1 MKAVLD
7 EVGRRLLDADES
19 TIRIPEICEATGVN
33 YGSVYHHFGSREG
46 VIDTAYNMLFLQ
58 FAEDDLDALRQVS
71 ETANS
76 LDEYIA
82 GLWTL
87 VGRFSSGPDRQRRRA
102 MRIRIAAASLTRPE
116 LRRVIGET
124 QTRLTTEL
132 MRIVRYGQDRGW
144 LRRDVTTRS
153 IAVMLQALLV
163 GRVIDDI
170 STEPINSAEW
180 ELSMAILFISLL
192 NQEK

>member
-1 MKAVLD
+1 
-7 EVGRRLLDADES
+7 
-19 TIRIPEICEATGVN
+19 
-33 YGSVYHHFGSREG
+33 
-46 VIDTAYNMLFLQ
+46 
-58 FAEDDLDALRQVS
+58 
-71 ETANS
+71 
-76 LDEYIA
+76 
-82 GLWTL
+82 
-87 VGRFSSGPDRQRRRA
+87 
-102 MRIRIAAASLTRPE
+102 MRIRIAAASLTRPD